1 MSTRVRKM
9 PNRGPAATIQ
19 CPHCG
24 AWPDFWIRRSFEGK
38 ASEFKPRRFCP
49 GCRKEVAA

>member
-1 MSTRVRKM
+1 MSTRVRKE

-24 AWPDFWIRRSFEGK
+24 AWPDFWIRRAVDGK
-38 ASEFKPRRFCP
+38 ASDYTTKRICP